1 MEQQENEKA
10 YWGISSAMWVTQS
23 IAPIANAPFSMPA
36 RKTNPSLEYP
46 VMLVQPFQT
55 KSFEAYPAPDR
66 LDMTAQT
73 MTIMKKPATMK
84 NDPNLLIH
92 GSAR

>member
-1 MEQQENEKA
+1 MGENEKA

-23 IAPIANAPFSMPA
+23 IAPTANAPFSMPA

-46 VMLVQPFQT
+46 VMLVQSFQT
-55 KSFEAYPAPDR
+55 KLSEAYPAPVR
-66 LDMTAQT
+66 LGMTAQT
-73 MTIMKKPATMK
+73 MMIMMKPVMMK
-84 NDPNLLIH
+84 NDPSLLTH